1 VRPFLL
7 SAGLALMWFALFQD
21 VAMERDLPAWGIAAV
36 LGTRCLA
43 DLIGAWLIVSLL
55 RLAIGFAQLGWMR
68 RRTGRE

>member
-21 VAMERDLPAWGIAAV
+21 VAMEGDLPAWGVAAV
-36 LGTRCLA
+36 LGTRCLV

-55 RLAIGFAQLGWMR
+55 RLAIGFAQLGLIR
-68 RRTGRE
+68 LRNPRE